1 MEEVNLQTIVEK
13 VLSSNVLLNNP
24 HNVYTEYV
32 KVGEIL
38 YTVEVNLPYKEVR
51 IAQRWAASPESRN
64 KNEFYRIKCE
74 GSWLRL
80 ISTWDKEKDMEMV
93 CGLSLH
99 LRDRLMHI
107 VKEATKSILAN
118 KECWTGSIHM
128 SFKTKDFEGE
138 ELLQAFAESIS
149 IRFSNDFGEMEY
161 AVANLHYK
169 NNIVMSTG
177 FLA

>member
-1 MEEVNLQTIVEK
+1 MEAVNLQTIVEQ

-38 YTVEVNLPYKEVR
+38 YTVEVNLPNKEVR
-51 IAQRWAASPESRN
+51 IAQRRAALPASWN
-64 KNEFYRIKCE
+64 KSEYYRIKCE
-74 GSWLRL
+74 GAWLRL
-80 ISTWDKEKDMEMV
+80 INTWDEEKDMEMI
-93 CGLSLH
+93 CGLSLR
-99 LRDRLMHI
+99 LRDKLANI
-107 VKEATKSILAN
+107 VEEATKHILAN
-118 KECWTGSIHM
+118 KECWSGSIHM

-177 FLA
+177 F